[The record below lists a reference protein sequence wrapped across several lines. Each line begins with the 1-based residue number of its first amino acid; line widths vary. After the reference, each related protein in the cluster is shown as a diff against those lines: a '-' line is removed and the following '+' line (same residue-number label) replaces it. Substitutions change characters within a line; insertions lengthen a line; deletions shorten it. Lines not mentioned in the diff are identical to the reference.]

1 MKELF
6 ADIAVELPLDKTFCY
21 SVPEG
26 LKTRAAAGMR
36 VLVGFGKRTV
46 TGYIVGLSD
55 VKPPG
60 VRDVK
65 PIIDVLDTAPVF
77 DAKRLKF
84 FRWLSEYYFSPI
96 GEALSLISPGSA
108 SVSSRRRLFLAP
120 GASFPDKKG
129 LDLEILKAAEKGVFI
144 STIVKRLRGK
154 PVYSTVERLKDEGLI
169 EEETLLSGGK
179 QKTVEVFSVEDP
191 ADRDP
196 ELKRSPVQA
205 KVYKFL
211 LENDDASMEEIRKGL
226 GNVADAVRKLREKG
240 LVRSSE
246 KEALRSPLGSIE
258 PKEMAHA
265 PNPEQAA
272 AIDTIVS
279 SIKKGGFSPFLL
291 YGVTGSGKTLVYVRI
306 LDEAVKS
313 GKKAIILAP
322 EIALTPWPAAYLKWK
337 FPGRVALWH
346 SGLSE
351 GERYDEWA
359 RVLRGDVD
367 IVVGARSA
375 LFAPLKDLGLIIVD
389 EEHETSYKQEDGV
402 RYNARDSALMLGQT
416 LGITVVLGSATP
428 SVETFHNSKTGRITP
443 LSLTKRVE
451 DRKLP
456 HIEVLDMK
464 GDKAVISGRLTEALS
479 DALGSGE
486 QALLFLNRR
495 GFSSIICRDC
505 GHQFAC
511 LNCSVSLTMH
521 RGEGV
526 LKCHYCDLS
535 MEIPA
540 ACPECEGYNLVA
552 PGTGTEKVEEEV
564 RRLFPKARIGRMD
577 RDTTRRKGAAK
588 KIIDAVEEREVDIL
602 IGTQMVSKGH
612 HFPGISLVGVIS
624 GDTSLNIPDFRSS
637 ERTFQLITQAAGR
650 GGRGD
655 TEGNVVIQTLNP
667 THYSF
672 HAALTHD
679 YEGFFR
685 EEIDLRKEAGYP
697 PFLRLCNMKLEGLK
711 EAEVVKASE
720 GLKKTALRL
729 LKDRQDIAVLGPAPA
744 LLARV
749 KNRFRFQMLIKGR
762 DTKSLHA
769 FVKAL
774 RDRFVEMN
782 KNRVTLTIDM
792 DPATIA

>member
-26 LKTRAAAGMR
+26 LKAQALPGRR
-36 VLVGFGKRTV
+36 VLVGFGKRTI

-60 VRDVK
+60 VKEVK
-65 PIIDVLDTAPVF
+65 AITDVLDPAPVF
-77 DAKRLKF
+77 DARRLKF
-84 FRWLSEYYFSPI
+84 FRWLSEYYFAPI

-120 GASFPDKKG
+120 GASYTDKKG
-129 LDLEILKAAEKGVFI
+129 LELEILKAAEKGALV
-144 STIVKRLRGK
+144 STLVKRLRHK
-154 PVYSTVERLKDEGLI
+154 PVYSTVERLKGEGLI
-169 EEETLLSGGK
+169 GEDVLLSGGK
-179 QKTVEVFSVEDP
+179 KKTIEVFSVERA
-191 ADRDP
+191 ADMSE

-211 LENDDASMEEIRKGL
+211 LENDEASMEDIRKSL
-226 GNVADAVRKLREKG
+226 GNVADAVRKLRERG

-246 KEALRSPLGSIE
+246 KEAFRSPLGSIE

-265 PNPEQAA
+265 PNPEQAS
-272 AIDTIVS
+272 AIGSIIS

-291 YGVTGSGKTLVYVRI
+291 YGVTGSGKTLVYIKI
-306 LDEAVKS
+306 LEEAVKL

-359 RVLRGDVD
+359 RVLKGDVD

-389 EEHETSYKQEDGV
+389 EEHETSYKQEDGI

-416 LGITVVLGSATP
+416 LGIPVVLGSATP
-428 SVETFHNSKTGRITP
+428 SVETFHNSRTGRITP
-443 LSLTKRVE
+443 LYLTKRVE
-451 DRKLP
+451 ERKLP
-456 HIEVLDMK
+456 LIEVLDMK
-464 GDKAVISGRLTEALS
+464 GDKSVISGRLTKELSGALEA
-479 DALGSGE
+479 GH

-505 GHQFAC
+505 GHRFAC
-511 LNCSVSLTMH
+511 LNCSVALTMH

-535 MEIPA
+535 TEIPG
-540 ACPECEGYNLVA
+540 ACPECNGYNLVA
-552 PGTGTEKVEEEV
+552 PSTGTEKVEEEV

-577 RDTTRRKGAAK
+577 RDTTRRKGSAK
-588 KIIDAVEEREVDIL
+588 KIIDAVEERAVDIL

-612 HFPGISLVGVIS
+612 HFPGISVVGVIS

-650 GGRGD
+650 AGRGD
-655 TEGNVVIQTLNP
+655 TGGSVVIQTLNP
-667 THYSF
+667 SHYSF
-672 HAALTHD
+672 NAACTHD

-711 EAEVVKASE
+711 ETEVVKASE

-729 LKDRQDIAVLGPAPA
+729 LKGREDIAVLGPAPA
-744 LLARV
+744 LLSRV
-749 KNRFRFQMLIKGR
+749 KNRFRYQMLLKGK
-762 DTKSLHA
+762 DTKALHA

-774 RDRFVEMN
+774 RARFVETN
-782 KNRVTLTIDM
+782 KDRVTLTIDM
-792 DPATIA
+792 DPSTIA